1 MDILALAHEIILV
14 PGLRFVDTF
23 ARGSCYSFFFPRLF
37 LVDASASRF
46 HFGIRYLVV
55 APFFHGFRPRP
66 TSSFLVSFFPTL
78 SSFPASRIHAIG
90 LSNRTRRIFFL
101 LLSFQRNHG
110 QRRRRGSRLKQK
122 DRSN

>member
-23 ARGSCYSFFFPRLF
+23 ARGSCYSFFPRLF

-78 SSFPASRIHAIG
+78 SSFPASRIYAIG

-101 LLSFQRNHG
+101 LLSFQRNHS
-110 QRRRRGSRLKQK
+110 QRRRRGGSRLKQK
-122 DRSN
+122 DRGN